1 MTNLLV
7 ETFVGVGLGACNIN
21 HLKIPRSQRIVEDVG
36 IQEGNVGLLGHQKLD
51 YRRRLNPVSTQRWW
65 IRQSIYQAQDN
76 QARIVRP

>member
-21 HLKIPRSQRIVEDVG
+21 HLKISRSQRIVEDVG

-51 YRRRLNPVSTQRWW
+51 YRRGLNPVKYATM
-65 IRQSIYQAQDN
+65 QDN

>member
-51 YRRRLNPVSTQRWW
+51 YRRRLNPVKYATM
-65 IRQSIYQAQDN
+65 QDN

>member
-51 YRRRLNPVSTQRWW
+51 YRRRLNPVSTQRCK
-65 IRQSIYQAQDN
+65 ITKHE
-76 QARIVRP
+76 

>member
-1 MTNLLV
+1 VTNLLV

-51 YRRRLNPVSTQRWW
+51 YRRGLNPVKYATM
-65 IRQSIYQAQDN
+65 QDN